1 MKSLANI
8 LIKPKKKR
16 KNIHSKNASKAQ
28 NAYKK
33 VYRGQGKWLEMEEKI
48 DKLIQGQVEIQTK
61 LNTMD
66 EKTKDQEKRIR
77 SLENKFWTA
86 LGTFAVGIGTFIEGI
101 FLGK

>member
-1 MKSLANI
+1 
-8 LIKPKKKR
+8 
-16 KNIHSKNASKAQ
+16 
-28 NAYKK
+28 
-33 VYRGQGKWLEMEEKI
+33 MEDKI

-77 SLENKFWTA
+77 SLEQKFWAA
-86 LGTFAVGIGTFIEGI
+86 LGTFFVGIATFIEGL